1 MAYTYDDFIKA
12 AGNVGIDINTWSQQ
26 DQQTAKEHPEFG
38 LSLLG
43 LQNDYMTAT
52 NEEAKVLA
60 HAAAEQLRSSYGSI
74 GQPQQ
79 NAAGPGQFYYDHE
92 NDPVWQ
98 AYKKEYLREGDRAS
112 AQTLGQTA
120 AMTGGIPSSYAET
133 AAQEAN
139 NYYAGKLA
147 DKIPE
152 LYSDAFASW
161 NKGKDDARN
170 LALTIIQ
177 AGGTPSQDLLLQAG
191 IDNEDARTLIGLYGG
206 NVSGG
211 ASGGTGGGSG
221 SGSGGGH
228 TNTYNNGNLSAQ
240 QVMEMQKWLGVS
252 TDGQYGQA
260 TKGAIEKA
268 AGRTFTSADEAYAWY
283 QNNGGGNGWNYDA
296 WSANVSRSIATM
308 SADEWLK
315 TLTQACSNGQ
325 LTQDQANELFQRV
338 VNYVNAG
345 VNSSQM
351 KKLQAL
357 VSVPVTG
364 YWTPETKEAWMR
376 MTDGQVSMPLQA
388 WNWYLIYATGG
399 SSGNIPK

>member
-43 LQNDYMTAT
+43 LQNDYRTAT

-79 NAAGPGQFYYDHE
+79 GAANPGQFYYDYE

-112 AQTLGQTA
+112 EQTLGQTA

-133 AAQEAN
+133 AAQQAN

-161 NKGKDDARN
+161 NQGRSDARN

-191 IDNEDARTLIGLYGG
+191 IDGEDARTLIGLYGG
-206 NVSGG
+206 NVAGGTSSGTGG
-211 ASGGTGGGSG
+211 AGGTGGGTG
-221 SGSGGGH
+221 GSGGGG
-228 TNTYNNGNLSAQ
+228 T
-240 QVMEMQKWLGVS
+240 
-252 TDGQYGQA
+252 
-260 TKGAIEKA
+260 
-268 AGRTFTSADEAYAWY
+268 
-283 QNNGGGNGWNYDA
+283 GGGTGNTGGTNVNGWNYDA
-296 WSANVSRSIATM
+296 WSANLSRSIATM
-308 SADEWLK
+308 SADEWLT

-325 LTQDQANELFQRV
+325 LTQEEANELFQRV
-338 VNYVNAG
+338 VDYVNAG

-351 KKLQAL
+351 QKLQAL

-376 MTDGQVSMPLQA
+376 MTDGQVSTPLQA

-399 SSGNIPK
+399 STGNIEQ